1 MNNKRVTIYDLAKAI
16 NLSPSYISKA
26 LNNHPS
32 VGDKMKEKVR
42 KAAKDLNYK
51 HNSYAAN
58 LRMGISKTIGV
69 IVPHINK
76 SFFSE
81 LIAGI
86 EEICFEHDYG
96 LIICQSQES
105 YEKECR
111 AIDTLI
117 RQNVDGILISVSA
130 ETNSSEH
137 LQNIIN
143 HDTILIQIDRFIENF
158 NSYKVTNDNEKL
170 AYNATMHL
178 INQGYQ
184 NIVFLGWTEQL
195 TIDQLRKRGYL
206 QAMKTS
212 GLTSHIYDNAI
223 QKDRTKEIIT
233 LLLSSNT
240 PPDAFL
246 TFSDEQ
252 ALCVLQVAN
261 SLGIKVPQEL
271 GIIGS
276 GNDILTEITTPTL
289 SAVNQ
294 KSIEIGRKAANLY
307 FEILAGKNDNPVEIK
322 EEIIQAEIIGRE
334 STAKNS

>member
-1 MNNKRVTIYDLAKAI
+1 
-16 NLSPSYISKA
+16 
-26 LNNHPS
+26 
-32 VGDKMKEKVR
+32 
-42 KAAKDLNYK
+42 
-51 HNSYAAN
+51 
-58 LRMGISKTIGV
+58 
-69 IVPHINK
+69 
-76 SFFSE
+76 
-81 LIAGI
+81 
-86 EEICFEHDYG
+86 
-96 LIICQSQES
+96 
-105 YEKECR
+105 
-111 AIDTLI
+111 
-117 RQNVDGILISVSA
+117 
-130 ETNSSEH
+130 
-137 LQNIIN
+137 
-143 HDTILIQIDRFIENF
+143 
-158 NSYKVTNDNEKL
+158 
-170 AYNATMHL
+170 MHL
-178 INQGYQ
+178 IGQGYQ

-206 QAMKTS
+206 QAMETS

-223 QKDRTKEIIT
+223 QKDKTKEIVT
-233 LLLSSNT
+233 SLLASNT

-294 KSIEIGRKAANLY
+294 KSIEIGRKAAHLY

-322 EEIIQAEIIGRE
+322 EEIIQAEIISRE

>member
-86 EEICFEHDYG
+86 EEVCFEHDYG

-195 TIDQLRKRGYL
+195 TIDQLRSASLFRFRVGKQLIIFKLKLFYNYGKCISSAHTAPQKNRRQRISHGL
-206 QAMKTS
+206 HSKT
-212 GLTSHIYDNAI
+212 
-223 QKDRTKEIIT
+223 
-233 LLLSSNT
+233 
-240 PPDAFL
+240 
-246 TFSDEQ
+246 
-252 ALCVLQVAN
+252 
-261 SLGIKVPQEL
+261 
-271 GIIGS
+271 
-276 GNDILTEITTPTL
+276 
-289 SAVNQ
+289 
-294 KSIEIGRKAANLY
+294 
-307 FEILAGKNDNPVEIK
+307 
-322 EEIIQAEIIGRE
+322 
-334 STAKNS
+334 

>member
-1 MNNKRVTIYDLAKAI
+1 M
-16 NLSPSYISKA
+16 
-26 LNNHPS
+26 
-32 VGDKMKEKVR
+32 
-42 KAAKDLNYK
+42 
-51 HNSYAAN
+51 
-58 LRMGISKTIGV
+58 
-69 IVPHINK
+69 
-76 SFFSE
+76 
-81 LIAGI
+81 
-86 EEICFEHDYG
+86 
-96 LIICQSQES
+96 
-105 YEKECR
+105 
-111 AIDTLI
+111 
-117 RQNVDGILISVSA
+117 
-130 ETNSSEH
+130 
-137 LQNIIN
+137 
-143 HDTILIQIDRFIENF
+143 IQIDRFIENF

-223 QKDRTKEIIT
+223 QKDKTKEIIT

-294 KSIEIGRKAANLY
+294 KSIEIGSKAANL
-307 FEILAGKNDNPVEIK
+307 
-322 EEIIQAEIIGRE
+322 
-334 STAKNS
+334 